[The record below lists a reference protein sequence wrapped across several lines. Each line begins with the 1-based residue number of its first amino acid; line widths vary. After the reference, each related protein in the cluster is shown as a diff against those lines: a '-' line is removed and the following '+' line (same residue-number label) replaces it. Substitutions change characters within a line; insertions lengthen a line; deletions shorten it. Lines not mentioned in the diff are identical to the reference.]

1 MTVLTG
7 LLILAA
13 VLVAAALAVLGAIAA
28 ATEIFP
34 PWFGRSDE
42 KSVSASVSS
51 LRPDLLRGGRSEAT
65 HTRA

>member
-42 KSVSASVSS
+42 KPVRAAVS
-51 LRPDLLRGGRSEAT
+51 LLGPDPLRGGRSEST